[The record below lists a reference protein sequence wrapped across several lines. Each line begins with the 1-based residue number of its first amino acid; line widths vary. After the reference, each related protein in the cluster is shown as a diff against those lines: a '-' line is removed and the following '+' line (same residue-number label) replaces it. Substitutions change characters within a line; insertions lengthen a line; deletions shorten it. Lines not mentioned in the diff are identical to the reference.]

1 MARTKKPKDDG
12 PVAEKPAEEKAK
24 APQSLLSLFL
34 VRQDI
39 DHLKGDYFAQ
49 ALVATIDAK
58 RAVKLVLDDVASLN
72 EANRDSDEPK
82 EYLVDR
88 ARLRADRLGP
98 VELPKLPKH
107 GVNMSDY
114 FVAGVVMMSFGKD
127 YDC

>member
-1 MARTKKPKDDG
+1 MARTKKPRDDG

-39 DHLKGDYFAQ
+39 DHMKGDYFAQ

-58 RAVKLVLDDVASLN
+58 RAVKLVLDDVESINAAQEN
-72 EANRDSDEPK
+72 EETPK
-82 EYLVDR
+82 EYLIDKS
-88 ARLRADRLGP
+88 RLRADRLGP

-107 GVNMSDY
+107 GDNMSDY